1 MFDSAACIGWSVH
14 VALADS
20 RCWTATELQEV
31 LRTSWYT
38 SGCRGYCAVPNGG
51 RPRRANWLRSRPS
64 RFTIVSRP
72 TPSLIASESGGVVD

>member
-31 LRTSWYT
+31 LQTSWYT
-38 SGCRGYCAVPNGG
+38 SGCRGYCG
-51 RPRRANWLRSRPS
+51 ANWLRSRPS
-64 RFTIVSRP
+64 RFTIASRP
-72 TPSLIASESGGVVD
+72 MPSLIAFEKWWSGG